1 MCECANVRNCS
12 KIYNF
17 AHYLLTSLLFFETN
31 MQNIIDSLRSC
42 DANIIK
48 QGLAMGIKNAEILAI
63 IDLYE
68 SIWNMTYGCSHS
80 PDLIKMSLG
89 DLEPRMALLNEQE
102 DLMPQ
107 ELTGVEW
114 VTALDL
120 GGFED
125 HDFFPELLRYKRLKH
140 LDFWDNGL
148 SDLPQDLYS
157 LSTLESLR
165 VCDDLRQLSPR
176 ISELK
181 QLRKLDLADNG
192 LETLPPSLQT
202 LPHLAYIDL
211 SGNYL
216 DVFPEFLLQMPALQY
231 LDVRNNTK
239 NLVQPQIISDFERL
253 GITILY

>member
-1 MCECANVRNCS
+1 
-12 KIYNF
+12 
-17 AHYLLTSLLFFETN
+17 
-31 MQNIIDSLRSC
+31 
-42 DANIIK
+42 
-48 QGLAMGIKNAEILAI
+48 
-63 IDLYE
+63 
-68 SIWNMTYGCSHS
+68 
-80 PDLIKMSLG
+80 
-89 DLEPRMALLNEQE
+89 
-102 DLMPQ
+102 
-107 ELTGVEW
+107 
-114 VTALDL
+114 
-120 GGFED
+120 
-125 HDFFPELLRYKRLKH
+125 

-181 QLRKLDLADNG
+181 QLRKLDLADNR